1 MIILP
6 RLLLWLSV
14 NGEIQQDAS
23 LADQIWNV
31 SDVIAFCSQSVTLKA
46 GDLIFTGT
54 PAGVGAVTSGD
65 VVTGGIESIGDIAIT
80 IGPSA

>member
-1 MIILP
+1 
-6 RLLLWLSV
+6 
-14 NGEIQQDAS
+14 
-23 LADQIWNV
+23 
-31 SDVIAFCSQSVTLKA
+31 LKA

-65 VVTGGIESIGDIAIT
+65 VVTGGIENIGDIAIT